1 MDARA
6 WLEVAK
12 PLTDRIAAATG
23 LTRSTVVAV
32 LILLVGFLAAAV
44 LGRLARRLVARSA
57 RWIGNF
63 QPGAMSVAHLER
75 VQKAVG
81 SAIYWLVI
89 VCAVMAATETLGLP
103 VVTAWLSGIATFLPR
118 VAVAILIIALGTVTA
133 RVGRHI
139 VSSAAGSAN
148 VASAERL
155 GRVTE
160 LALLLGTALMAIE
173 QLGIDISFL
182 KATLLILLGGLL
194 AGAALAFGIGGRD
207 LVANILSAHY
217 VHRLY
222 QVGQVVRIDG
232 VEGRIV
238 RITETSVILECAE
251 GDVSIP
257 ARTFSDARS
266 TLVVR
271 RGSDGGYLESAAL
284 ARQRA

>member
-23 LTRSTVVAV
+23 LTKSTVVAV
-32 LILLVGFLAAAV
+32 LIMLVGLVAAAIF
-44 LGRLARRLVARSA
+44 GRLARKLVAKSA
-57 RWIGNF
+57 RWLGSL
-63 QPGAMSVAHLER
+63 QPGGVSLPHFDR
-75 VQKAVG
+75 VEAAVG
-81 SAIYWLVI
+81 RAVYWLVI

-103 VVTAWLSGIATFLPR
+103 VVTAWLSGVATFLPR
-118 VAVAILIIALGTVTA
+118 IAVAILIVALGTVAA
-133 RVGRHI
+133 RVTRH
-139 VSSAAGSAN
+139 VVTSTASAAN
-148 VASAERL
+148 VTSAERM

-160 LALLLGTALMAIE
+160 MALLLGTALVAIE
-173 QLGIDISFL
+173 QLGIEISFL

-194 AGAALAFGIGGRD
+194 LGAALAFGFGGRD

-222 QVGQVVRIDG
+222 QVGQHVRIDG

-257 ARTFSDARS
+257 ARTFADSRS
-266 TLVVR
+266 TLIVR
-271 RGSDGGYLESAAL
+271 KGGEK
-284 ARQRA
+284 

>member
-12 PLTDRIAAATG
+12 PLTDRIAMATG
-23 LTRSTVVAV
+23 LARSTVVAM
-32 LILLVGFLAAAV
+32 LILLVGLVLAAI

-57 RWIGNF
+57 NWIGSL
-63 QPGAMSVAHLER
+63 QPGAMTVPHLER
-75 VQKAVG
+75 VQQGVGRAV
-81 SAIYWLVI
+81 YWLVV

-103 VVTAWLSGIATFLPR
+103 VVTAWLSGVATFLPR
-118 VAVAILIIALGTVTA
+118 VAVAILIVALGTVAA
-133 RVGRHI
+133 RVARHI
-139 VSSAAGSAN
+139 VSSAAGSVN
-148 VASAERL
+148 VTSAERL

-160 LALLLGTALMAIE
+160 MVLLLGTALVAIE

-182 KATLLILLGGLL
+182 KATLLILLGGMLL
-194 AGAALAFGIGGRD
+194 GAALAFGFGGRD

-222 QVGQVVRIDG
+222 QVGQVVRVDG

-251 GDVSIP
+251 GDVAIP

-266 TLVVR
+266 TLIVR
-271 RGSDGGYLESAAL
+271 RGGG
-284 ARQRA
+284 Q

>member
-12 PLTDRIAAATG
+12 PLTDRIAMATG
-23 LTRSTVVAV
+23 LARSTIVAI
-32 LILLVGFLAAAV
+32 LILLVGLVLAAI
-44 LGRLARRLVARSA
+44 LSRLARRMVGRSA
-57 RWIGNF
+57 NWIGSL
-63 QPGAMSVAHLER
+63 QPGAMTVPHLER
-75 VQKAVG
+75 VQEGVGRAV
-81 SAIYWLVI
+81 YWLVV

-103 VVTAWLSGIATFLPR
+103 VVTAWLSGVATFLPR
-118 VAVAILIIALGTVTA
+118 VAAAILIVALGTVAA
-133 RVGRHI
+133 RVARHI

-148 VASAERL
+148 VTSAERL

-160 LALLLGTALMAIE
+160 MVLLLGTTLVAIE

-182 KATLLILLGGLL
+182 KATLLILLGGMLL
-194 AGAALAFGIGGRD
+194 GAALAFGFGGRD

-222 QVGQVVRIDG
+222 QVGQVVRVDG

-251 GDVSIP
+251 GDVAIP

-266 TLVVR
+266 TLIVR
-271 RGSDGGYLESAAL
+271 RGGG
-284 ARQRA
+284 Q

>member
-12 PLTDRIAAATG
+12 PLTDRIALATG
-23 LTRSTVVAV
+23 LTHSTVVAV
-32 LILLVGFLAAAV
+32 LILLAGLVVATI

-57 RWIGNF
+57 SWIGSL
-63 QPGAMSVAHLER
+63 QPGAMSVPHLER
-75 VQKAVG
+75 VQQGVGRAV
-81 SAIYWLVI
+81 YWLVV
-89 VCAVMAATETLGLP
+89 VCSVMAATETLGLP
-103 VVTAWLSGIATFLPR
+103 VVTAWLSSVATFLPR
-118 VAVAILIIALGTVTA
+118 VAVAILIVALGTVAA
-133 RVGRHI
+133 RVARHI

-148 VASAERL
+148 VTSAERL
-155 GRVTE
+155 GGVTE
-160 LALLLGTALMAIE
+160 MVLLLGTVLVAIE

-194 AGAALAFGIGGRD
+194 LGAALAFGLGGRD

-222 QVGQVVRIDG
+222 QVGQVVRVDG

-266 TLVVR
+266 TLIVR
-271 RGSDGGYLESAAL
+271 RGGG
-284 ARQRA
+284 Q

>member
-12 PLTDRIAAATG
+12 PLTDRIALATG
-23 LTRSTVVAV
+23 IERRTVVAA
-32 LILLVGFLAAAV
+32 LILVVGLIAAAL

-57 RWIGNF
+57 RWIGSL
-63 QPGAMSVAHLER
+63 QPGSVNLPHLER

-81 SAIYWLVI
+81 SAVYWLVVI
-89 VCAVMAATETLGLP
+89 CAVMAATETLGLP
-103 VVTAWLSGIATFLPR
+103 VVTAWLSGVATFLPR
-118 VAVAILIIALGTVTA
+118 IAVAILIVALGTVAA
-133 RVGRHI
+133 RVTRHL
-139 VSSAAGSAN
+139 VTSTATAAN

-160 LALLLGTALMAIE
+160 LTLLLGTALVAIE
-173 QLGIDISFL
+173 QLGIEISFL
-182 KATLLILLGGLL
+182 KATLLILFGALL
-194 AGAALAFGIGGRD
+194 TGAALAFGMGGRD

-238 RITETSVILECAE
+238 RIAETSVILECPE

-257 ARTFSDARS
+257 ARVFADSRS
-266 TLVVR
+266 TLIVR
-271 RGSDGGYLESAAL
+271 KKGGAA
-284 ARQRA
+284 

>member
-1 MDARA
+1 MGYRPGMDARA

-12 PLTDRIAAATG
+12 PLTDRVAAATG
-23 LTRSTVVAV
+23 LTRSTIVAM

-81 SAIYWLVI
+81 SAVYWLVI

-103 VVTAWLSGIATFLPR
+103 VVTAWLSGVATFLPR
-118 VAVAILIIALGTVTA
+118 VAVAILIVALGTVAA
-133 RVGRHI
+133 RVARHI

-148 VASAERL
+148 VASSERI

-160 LALLLGTALMAIE
+160 MALLLGTALVAIE

-194 AGAALAFGIGGRD
+194 AGAALAFGTGGRD

-222 QVGQVVRIDG
+222 QVGQVVRVDG

-251 GDVSIP
+251 GDVAIP
-257 ARTFSDARS
+257 ARTFSDSRS
-266 TLVVR
+266 TLIVR
-271 RGSDGGYLESAAL
+271 RSAG
-284 ARQRA
+284 Q

>member
-12 PLTDRIAAATG
+12 PLTDRIALATG
-23 LTRSTVVAV
+23 LARSTIVAM
-32 LILLVGFLAAAV
+32 LILLFGLILAEV
-44 LGRLARRLVARSA
+44 LGRLARRLVGRSA
-57 RWIGNF
+57 NWIGSL
-63 QPGAMSVAHLER
+63 QPGAMTVPHLER
-75 VQKAVG
+75 VQEGVARAV
-81 SAIYWLVI
+81 YWLVV

-103 VVTAWLSGIATFLPR
+103 VVTAWLSGVATFLPR
-118 VAVAILIIALGTVTA
+118 VAVAILIIALGTVAA
-133 RVGRHI
+133 RVARHI

-148 VASAERL
+148 VTSAERL

-160 LALLLGTALMAIE
+160 MVLLLGTALVAIE

-182 KATLLILLGGLL
+182 KATMLILLGGLL
-194 AGAALAFGIGGRD
+194 LGAALAFGFGGRD

-222 QVGQVVRIDG
+222 QVGQVVRVDG
-232 VEGRIV
+232 IEGRIV

-251 GDVSIP
+251 GDVAIP

-266 TLVVR
+266 TLIVR
-271 RGSDGGYLESAAL
+271 RGGG
-284 ARQRA
+284 Q